1 MLMAMLNV
9 CPTTNTIAN
18 RMAPGMVGPPSEP
31 MMLNTEAVSYTHL
44 PFNRLFGFTCP
55 GCGLSRAWISFLRGD
70 WRLAFKSHLLFLP
83 APVVVF
89 LFAHRDTLFRRC
101 QKTMDCIFIFF
112 AVLLAAYHLLRG

>member
-1 MLMAMLNV
+1 MLFTRKTLA
-9 CPTTNTIAN
+9 
-18 RMAPGMVGPPSEP
+18 
-31 MMLNTEAVSYTHL
+31 THL
-44 PFNRLFGFTCP
+44 VFLLLFAFLFWWGCPFNRLFGFTCP